1 MSPEATVTGTNL
13 QTPPN
18 GNGGMTIEHSQLNR
32 QLMYSYT
39 F

>member
-1 MSPEATVTGTNL
+1 VVQGASVTGTGAMN
-13 QTPPN
+13 T
-18 GNGGMTIEHSQLNR
+18 GMLIEHSQLNG